1 MLRTVF
7 WSIVA
12 VLLFSPAA
20 LAQDEQKPLYKT
32 TYRVVNVHR
41 HCDTASEVALKAE
54 LEAMDKV
61 GASVVVVLDGG
72 QSDNKL
78 PAWMELQKKA
88 LLQSVWVTFSGFRL
102 PGACR

>member
-1 MLRTVF
+1 
-7 WSIVA
+7 
-12 VLLFSPAA
+12 
-20 LAQDEQKPLYKT
+20 
-32 TYRVVNVHR
+32 
-41 HCDTASEVALKAE
+41 